1 VPLSPEE
8 ARVVGSLVEKQLTT
22 PQQYPL
28 TLNALLLACNQSSN
42 RDPVVEFEERAVDD
56 ALANLKAT
64 GLVRFVHPSHGRS
77 VTRYQQLLAEHFS
90 IGDQQLALIAL
101 LMLRGPQTAGELR
114 SRSERMCEF
123 HSITDVEQQLEH
135 LSKLP
140 EPLVARLLRRPGQ
153 KEERWA
159 HLLTE
164 SSAVLAS
171 PGAPIS
177 SAGGAPGRRANN
189 LADTDDASDLSAQV
203 AELRTEFAE
212 LRYQFEAL
220 QRELL
225 DRRNCGDG

>member
-1 VPLSPEE
+1 VQLSPEE
-8 ARVVGSLVEKQLTT
+8 ARVVGSLIEKQLTT

-42 RDPVVEFEERAVDD
+42 RDPVVDFQERTVDN
-56 ALANLKAT
+56 ALANLKAA

-77 VTRYQQLLAEHFS
+77 ATRYQQLLGEHFS
-90 IGDQQLALIAL
+90 IGDQQMALIAL

-123 HSITDVEQQLEH
+123 HGITDVEQQLEN
-135 LSKLP
+135 LSELA

-164 SSAVLAS
+164 SPAELAR
-171 PGAPIS
+171 PGALIS
-177 SAGGAPGRRANN
+177 SSGTAPGQRANN
-189 LADTDDASDLSAQV
+189 FDVTDDASDLSAQV
-203 AELRTEFAE
+203 AELRAEVAE
-212 LRYQFEAL
+212 LRFQFEAL
-220 QRELL
+220 QQELL
-225 DRRNCGDG
+225 ERRNGGA